1 MIGFAV
7 LFGLLAVF
15 LAQTWLNNQ
24 EAARMRSLEAQHKA
38 PAPERTIVVAAR
50 PLRFGEQ
57 LTASALRELPWPQD
71 ALPAGA
77 FGKIA
82 DLVAAKRVVLMPME
96 PNEAVLASK
105 VTGPGERATL
115 SAVLDPGMTAVTV
128 RVNDVEGVAG
138 FVLPGDHVDVML
150 TRQGEKNS
158 AATDV
163 VIENAQV
170 LAIDQLADEKADKPS
185 VVKAVTLEV
194 KATDGEQNRAR
205 LHGRHA
211 VAAAAQGRRRRRAG
225 FAPRD
230 HRRSRQ
236 VDDGKI
242 GFRDGRGV
250 AAVEERARRVQRSG
264 RARQCA
270 FRGGVAAGAGAG
282 KRLIGDDAAGRRE
295 IGVWGQVSGG
305 EADVK
310 SQYKKQNDLAG
321 GSRRHADRTTDG
333 AGVKIAA
340 LMRRGWIRAVLAG
353 SVMAVLPPAV
363 RAQESIVLAN
373 PVHSAQVSVTVG
385 KTEDI
390 RTDQNFANITVGD
403 PDIADVSPL
412 TDHSLSILGKK
423 IGTTRVTVYD
433 ADHKPVGIFDVEVS
447 YDISR
452 LAAEIGHF
460 TGGGIKVSSINGRIL
475 LSGTSPDAATL
486 DKAVQIAGQFGPDP
500 INTVQVMQPQQIE
513 LEVRFIEVDRNA
525 GRDLGVQWN
534 AFGNSVLANI
544 RQHQTA
550 GFAAADH
557 PAGRLVS
564 AARDRRRRRQRHGEA
579 LPISPVV
586 AAGVLSGAAPFGFLV
601 GQLTN
606 KLQIEVNAL
615 ESKGAARLLAEPNLV
630 TLSGETASF
639 LAGGQIPIPEVGAT
653 GTPSFGFQP
662 YGVGLSFTP
671 TVLRDGVINLI
682 VKPEVSEIDHGATP

>member
-1 MIGFAV
+1 M
-7 LFGLLAVF
+7 
-15 LAQTWLNNQ
+15 
-24 EAARMRSLEAQHKA
+24 
-38 PAPERTIVVAAR
+38 
-50 PLRFGEQ
+50 
-57 LTASALRELPWPQD
+57 
-71 ALPAGA
+71 
-77 FGKIA
+77 
-82 DLVAAKRVVLMPME
+82 
-96 PNEAVLASK
+96 
-105 VTGPGERATL
+105 
-115 SAVLDPGMTAVTV
+115 
-128 RVNDVEGVAG
+128 
-138 FVLPGDHVDVML
+138 
-150 TRQGEKNS
+150 
-158 AATDV
+158 
-163 VIENAQV
+163 
-170 LAIDQLADEKADKPS
+170 
-185 VVKAVTLEV
+185 
-194 KATDGEQNRAR
+194 
-205 LHGRHA
+205 
-211 VAAAAQGRRRRRAG
+211 
-225 FAPRD
+225 
-230 HRRSRQ
+230 
-236 VDDGKI
+236 
-242 GFRDGRGV
+242 
-250 AAVEERARRVQRSG
+250 
-264 RARQCA
+264 C
-270 FRGGVAAGAGAG
+270 
-282 KRLIGDDAAGRRE
+282 
-295 IGVWGQVSGG
+295 VWGQVSGG

-321 GSRRHADRTTDG
+321 GSRRHADRIIKDAGLQIG
-333 AGVKIAA
+333 A
-340 LMRRGWIRAVLAG
+340 LLRRGWIRAVLAA
-353 SVMAVLPPAV
+353 SVVAALPPAV
-363 RAQESIVLAN
+363 RAQQNIVLAS
-373 PVHSAQVSVTVG
+373 PVHSAQVRVTVG

-534 AFGNSVLANI
+534 AFGNSVLANTGSGLPASQLPI
-544 RQHQTA
+544 TQPGGSFQQPGTTVGGANVA
-550 GFAAADH
+550 G
-557 PAGRLVS
+557 S
-564 AARDRRRRRQRHGEA
+564 A

-606 KLQIEVNAL
+606 KLQVEVNAL

-671 TVLRDGVINLI
+671 TVLHDGVINLI
-682 VKPEVSEIDHGATP
+682 VKPEVSEIDKTNGVTIGGTFVPGLTTRKASTTLELRDGQSFMLGGLLQSDGTNTIDQLPWAGDLPVLGALFRSTDYQKQETDLVILVTPHIVRPLTPVDPVHTPFDSSLPPNDVDLFLMGDTEVSPELARLAVGALNRPYVGHILDLPRNGGVYVTAKD

>member
-1 MIGFAV
+1 M
-7 LFGLLAVF
+7 
-15 LAQTWLNNQ
+15 
-24 EAARMRSLEAQHKA
+24 
-38 PAPERTIVVAAR
+38 
-50 PLRFGEQ
+50 
-57 LTASALRELPWPQD
+57 
-71 ALPAGA
+71 
-77 FGKIA
+77 
-82 DLVAAKRVVLMPME
+82 AKQ
-96 PNEAVLASK
+96 
-105 VTGPGERATL
+105 G
-115 SAVLDPGMTAVTV
+115 
-128 RVNDVEGVAG
+128 DVEI
-138 FVLPGDHVDVML
+138 
-150 TRQGEKNS
+150 R
-158 AATDV
+158 
-163 VIENAQV
+163 
-170 LAIDQLADEKADKPS
+170 
-185 VVKAVTLEV
+185 
-194 KATDGEQNRAR
+194 
-205 LHGRHA
+205 
-211 VAAAAQGRRRRRAG
+211 
-225 FAPRD
+225 
-230 HRRSRQ
+230 
-236 VDDGKI
+236 
-242 GFRDGRGV
+242 
-250 AAVEERARRVQRSG
+250 
-264 RARQCA
+264 
-270 FRGGVAAGAGAG
+270 
-282 KRLIGDDAAGRRE
+282 
-295 IGVWGQVSGG
+295 VWGQVSGG

-310 SQYKKQNDLAG
+310 HQDKKQSDLAG
-321 GSRRHADRTTDG
+321 GSRRHADRITKDARLQIG
-333 AGVKIAA
+333 A
-340 LMRRGWIRAVLAG
+340 LLRRGWIRAVLAG
-353 SVMAVLPPAV
+353 SVVAALAPAV
-363 RAQESIVLAN
+363 HAQQNIVLAN
-373 PVHSAQVSVTVG
+373 PVHSAQVRVTVG

-534 AFGNSVLANI
+534 AFGNSVLANSGNTSLPASQLPI
-544 RQHQTA
+544 TQPNGSFQQPAIAGAGVGGPNVTA
-550 GFAAADH
+550 
-557 PAGRLVS
+557 S
-564 AARDRRRRRQRHGEA
+564 S

-606 KLQIEVNAL
+606 KLQIAVNAL

-682 VKPEVSEIDHGATP
+682 VKPEVSEIDTAHAVTVAGTTVPALTTRKASTTLELRDGQSFMLGGLLQSDGTNNIDQLPWLGDMPVLGALFRSTDYQKNETDLVILVTPHIVRPLTPVDPVHTPFDTSLPPNDVDLFLMGDTEVSPELARLAIGALNRPYVGHILDLPRNGGVYVTAKD